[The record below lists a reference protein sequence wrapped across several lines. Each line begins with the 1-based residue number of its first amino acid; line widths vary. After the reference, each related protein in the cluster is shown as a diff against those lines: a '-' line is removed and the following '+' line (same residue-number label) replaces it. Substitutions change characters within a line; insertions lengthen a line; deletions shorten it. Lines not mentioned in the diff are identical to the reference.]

1 MSEQLSRVIFAVI
14 FVSNLVL
21 AVWNYLKG
29 DFIELLISSSIA
41 ILIAVWFVVGLTKKK
56 EK

>member
-1 MSEQLSRVIFAVI
+1 MSEQLSRIIFAVI